1 MKKKR
6 SRRKPTKPPP
16 AGASRPQPR
25 RRPGRQT
32 LAKALPREL
41 QYKVVELSTVD
52 EGSLERTLNE
62 WTAKGWSLET
72 VQFAMRESS
81 KRPAMAF
88 VFFTRDAEPAQD
100 RAPERGGGA
109 QQKLRRLAGLPDGEA
124 AALAIPVAAPEPSPG
139 EAAVRT
145 AVELAAAA
153 LFDVTPAEEGRAA
166 PAEPDEENGAV
177 RWVELPE
184 ENDE

>member
-6 SRRKPTKPPP
+6 PRRKSTKPPP
-16 AGASRPQPR
+16 AGASSRP
-25 RRPGRQT
+25 PGART
-32 LAKALPREL
+32 PALTREL
-41 QYKVVELSTVD
+41 RYKVVELSTVD

-62 WTAKGWSLET
+62 WTTRGWNLDG

-88 VFFTRDAEPAQD
+88 VFFTREAEVAAEPE
-100 RAPERGGGA
+100 RAPERA
-109 QQKLRRLAGLPDGEA
+109 AAAREKLRALAGVPRDEGA
-124 AALAIPVAAPEPSPG
+124 AADPGPAPAPAETS
-139 EAAVRT
+139 VRT

-153 LFDVTPAEEGRAA
+153 LFDVTPAEAA
-166 PAEPDEENGAV
+166 GAGAGPPGGGEPGDEENGAV

>member
-6 SRRKPTKPPP
+6 PRRRSTKPPP
-16 AGASRPQPR
+16 AGAPSRPPR
-25 RRPGRQT
+25 ARAP
-32 LAKALPREL
+32 ALPREL
-41 QYKVVELSTVD
+41 RYKVVELSTVD
-52 EGSLERTLNE
+52 EGSLERTFNE
-62 WTAKGWSLET
+62 WTSRGWNLDG

-88 VFFTRDAEPAQD
+88 VFFTREAEVAAEPE
-100 RAPERGGGA
+100 RVPERA
-109 QQKLRRLAGLPDGEA
+109 AAAREKLRALAGLPRDEGAGA
-124 AALAIPVAAPEPSPG
+124 ADPGPAPAPVETS
-139 EAAVRT
+139 VRT

-153 LFDVTPAEEGRAA
+153 LFDVTPSEAASAGAGPPGGEEAGG
-166 PAEPDEENGAV
+166 EENGAL